1 MFFLSKKLLLLL
13 FMLTLLISD
22 KVSMFKVDGMMC
34 LSGCVVKVNSI
45 ANSIDGVKR
54 ASVDFKKGILTV
66 KYDSLMVSEDF
77 IMNELSQK
85 TTYVVKVAEKDFGKK
100 MFDWLKIF

>member
-54 ASVDFKKGILTV
+54 ASVNFKKGILTV

-85 TTYVVKVAEKDFGKK
+85 TTYVVKIAEKDFGKK

>member
-77 IMNELSQK
+77 IINELSQK
-85 TTYVVKVAEKDFGKK
+85 TTYVVKIAEKDFGKK

>member
-85 TTYVVKVAEKDFGKK
+85 TTYVVKIAEKDFGKK

>member
-1 MFFLSKKLLLLL
+1 MFYLRKKLLFLSFLI
-13 FMLTLLISD
+13 TLLISD
-22 KVSMFKVDGMMC
+22 KVSIFKVDSMMC

-45 ANSIDGVKR
+45 TNSIDGVKR

-66 KYDSLMVSEDF
+66 KYDSVMVSEDF

-85 TTYVVKVAEKDFGKK
+85 TTYAIKIAEKDFGKK

>member
-1 MFFLSKKLLLLL
+1 
-13 FMLTLLISD
+13 
-22 KVSMFKVDGMMC
+22 MMC

-45 ANSIDGVKR
+45 TNSIDGVKR

-77 IMNELSQK
+77 IINEFYMKRFIIGQSICPKEQIETNLDR
-85 TTYVVKVAEKDFGKK
+85 A
-100 MFDWLKIF
+100 